1 MHTEGRPD
9 FRSLLQ
15 EVVSGHSATAAGA
28 ASAGLCGV
36 MVMACGPDAMVHS
49 LRRVLAAD
57 PALDAAT
64 ALYTEEFYF

>member
-1 MHTEGRPD
+1 
-9 FRSLLQ
+9 
-15 EVVSGHSATAAGA
+15 
-28 ASAGLCGV
+28 